1 MQGIRSG
8 VATRIRQD
16 VSQAFPVHCLA
27 HSLNLCLQDA
37 GRQISLLRD
46 ALDTVRDIVKLINY
60 SPKRKTLF
68 SEKLHDHSVS
78 CNSSGLK
85 PLCPTRWTVRAEAID
100 AVIKQYTII
109 IETLD
114 EVHSTTKDEYGLKAG
129 GIVTA
134 LEKFDMFFGL
144 QLGHLLF
151 GAAENTSIVLQR
163 KNISV
168 QEAFSAVNVTR
179 SFYLRQRQDDA
190 FNKFYESVV
199 KNAQVLQIGEPMLP
213 RYRRAPLRYDDGSP
227 QYTFSDPRS
236 FYRQKYFESC
246 DLLVQELNDRF
257 FQRNVKPITTLESLL
272 MTSANGDS
280 CVQELSDMKESIFS
294 TDVCM
299 DKLENQLRIVDVIR
313 VELPEVKKV
322 TSIRTICDA
331 MAQHVNKDLLSEVH
345 LLLRLYLTITS
356 STSERSFSALRRLF
370 TYLRS
375 SMSENRLNQCFLLHV
390 HKELTETLNVEEI
403 AREFIA
409 TNDERMRYFGKF

>member
-1 MQGIRSG
+1 MWRARGSKC
-8 VATRIRQD
+8 
-16 VSQAFPVHCLA
+16 VHS
-27 HSLNLCLQDA
+27 HY
-37 GRQISLLRD
+37 
-46 ALDTVRDIVKLINY
+46 VRVKLHLQELI
-60 SPKRKTLF
+60 
-68 SEKLHDHSVS
+68 
-78 CNSSGLK
+78 
-85 PLCPTRWTVRAEAID
+85 LCPTRWTVRAEAID

-114 EVHSTTKDEYGLKAG
+114 ELHSTTKDEYGLKAG

-144 QLGHLLF
+144 QLGQLLF

-163 KNISV
+163 KDISV

-179 SFYLRQRQDDA
+179 SFYQRPRQDDA

-199 KNAQVLQIGEPMLP
+199 KNAQALQIGEPMLP
-213 RYRRAPLRYDDGSP
+213 RYRRPPLHYDDGSP

-257 FQRNVKPITTLESLL
+257 FQRDVKPIITLESLL
-272 MTSANGDS
+272 MKSANGDS

-294 TDVCM
+294 TDACM
-299 DKLENQLRIVDVIR
+299 DKLENQLRIVVDVIR

-345 LLLRLYLTITS
+345 LLLQLYLTFPITS
-356 STSERSFSALRRLF
+356 STSERSFSALRRSTF
-370 TYLRS
+370 YLS
-375 SMSENRLNQCFLLHV
+375 WIEH
-390 HKELTETLNVEEI
+390 E
-403 AREFIA
+403 
-409 TNDERMRYFGKF
+409 